1 MKLKK
6 IIYGLL
12 TVSNIKKMGYFI
24 PYRYAGALTVHNAPY
39 PWIQELFIAH
49 SKGNFLKT
57 LKLVTPYIADLKKIK
72 MHTSDATWPRWGQD
86 WFPGLDAAIAY
97 GLVRAKKPKQ
107 ILEVGSGHSTRFVLK
122 AIKDGAVVSTVT
134 CVDPAPRA
142 TLKGLNLNLIKLPI
156 QLVDP
161 KSLPK
166 LQKGDMLIIDSS
178 HLAVCGSD
186 VDWIINRLIP
196 TLPSGVFVHFHDIFL
211 PDSYPKSWLWRE
223 YNEQVIVAALM
234 AGHRLEPIF
243 SSYFTRKYAPKTL
256 KQTNL
261 DWIELMPGAV
271 ESSLWLVTK

>member
-1 MKLKK
+1 MRLKK

-12 TVSNIKKMGYFI
+12 TISNIKKLGYFI
-24 PYRYAGALTVHNAPY
+24 PYRYASALKVHNDPY
-39 PWIQELFIAH
+39 PWIQDLFISH

-57 LKLVTPYIADLKKIK
+57 LELVAPYIADLKKIK
-72 MHTSDATWPRWGQD
+72 MHTSGSTGPRWGQD

-107 ILEVGSGHSTRFVLK
+107 VLEVGSGHSTRFVLK
-122 AIKDGAVVSTVT
+122 AIKDGALFSTVT

-142 TLKGLNLNLIKLPI
+142 TLKGLDLNLIKLPV

-161 KSLPK
+161 NLLPN

-178 HLAVCGSD
+178 HVAVSGSD
-186 VDWIINRLIP
+186 VDWVINRLIP

-211 PDSYPKSWLWRE
+211 PDPYPKSWLWRE
-223 YNEQVIVAALM
+223 YNEQVIVAALVV
-234 AGHRLEPIF
+234 GLRLEPIF
-243 SSYFTRKYAPKTL
+243 SSYFTRNYAPETL
-256 KQTNL
+256 KQTKL
-261 DWIELMPGAV
+261 DWIELLPGAI